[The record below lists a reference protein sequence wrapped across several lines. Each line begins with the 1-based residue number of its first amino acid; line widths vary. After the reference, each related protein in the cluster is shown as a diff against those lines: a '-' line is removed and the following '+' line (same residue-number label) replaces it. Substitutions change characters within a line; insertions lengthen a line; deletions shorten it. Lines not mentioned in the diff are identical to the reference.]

1 MSDSQCFKV
10 LSDQIWISHQCLLI
24 SKTDY
29 FRLWFLYSKDLRIS
43 TFYRKELSKSNTF
56 IFKPRKTT
64 ISFTLLLI
72 GHYHLR
78 MEVPSKIKIKNFK
91 YKCINLLFCI
101 LLTVFRLKYSIL
113 WMKKIT
119 KLFWM
124 KPS

>member
-1 MSDSQCFKV
+1 MFIN
-10 LSDQIWISHQCLLI
+10 L
-24 SKTDY
+24 KTDY

-43 TFYRKELSKSNTF
+43 TLYRKELSKSNTF

-78 MEVPSKIKIKNFK
+78 MEVPSKIKIKMFK

-119 KLFWM
+119 KLF
-124 KPS
+124 